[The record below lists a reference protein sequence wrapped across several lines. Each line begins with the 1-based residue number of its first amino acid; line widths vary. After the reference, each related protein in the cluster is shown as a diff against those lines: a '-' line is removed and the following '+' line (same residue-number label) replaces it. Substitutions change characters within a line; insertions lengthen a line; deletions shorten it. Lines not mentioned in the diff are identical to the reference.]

1 MRFLQKVK
9 FGENSLTPRIAALQ
23 ATKGPPINH
32 EKYFLPAHRPSKS
45 TVNNNMVA
53 PQAYTHGMPDYYPK
67 SEARAP
73 KKQTAILIEEN
84 SHSSEQSND
93 IYYKVGNQ
101 VDRFS

>member
-1 MRFLQKVK
+1 
-9 FGENSLTPRIAALQ
+9 
-23 ATKGPPINH
+23 
-32 EKYFLPAHRPSKS
+32 
-45 TVNNNMVA
+45 MVA